1 MKQVEKV
8 EIAIN
13 SYDANQALIAK
24 QAEQIKMLRDALH
37 SMVKMV
43 DEDLLGDC
51 DSMHAEMVFT
61 EAEAAL
67 EATKEQ
73 A

>member
-1 MKQVEKV
+1 MDIKGESALKV
-8 EIAIN
+8 FTE
-13 SYDANQALIAK
+13 NQALITK
-24 QAEQIKMLRDALH
+24 QAKQIKMLREALH
-37 SMVKMV
+37 SMVRMV

>member
-1 MKQVEKV
+1 MDIKGESALKV
-8 EIAIN
+8 FTE
-13 SYDANQALIAK
+13 NQALITK

-61 EAEAAL
+61 EAENAL
-67 EATKEQ
+67 EATKEKS
-73 A
+73 

>member
-1 MKQVEKV
+1 MDIKGESALKV
-8 EIAIN
+8 FTE
-13 SYDANQALIAK
+13 NQSLITK
-24 QAEQIKMLRDALH
+24 QAEQIKMLREALH
-37 SMVKMV
+37 SMVRMV

-67 EATKEQ
+67 ESTKEQ